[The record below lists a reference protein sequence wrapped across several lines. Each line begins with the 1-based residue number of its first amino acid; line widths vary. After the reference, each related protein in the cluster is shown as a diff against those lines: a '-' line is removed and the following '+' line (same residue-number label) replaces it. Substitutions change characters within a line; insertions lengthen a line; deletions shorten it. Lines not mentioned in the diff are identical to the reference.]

1 MSKFGDLVVKMF
13 GGSEKRNL
21 SPEMTMALIG
31 GYGSDA
37 GVNVTP
43 LSALRSSA
51 VFSCVRVL
59 SETVAMLPGEIYRRR
74 GKDRD
79 LATDHRLWNVIH
91 SLANPE
97 MTAFQWR
104 ELAMHH
110 LLLYGNHYSEI
121 EMTNRGDVV
130 GLWPLDPRNMEVRR
144 TANGDLYYRYTLPN
158 QQKRDF
164 VPSQI
169 LHIAGPSPDGIVGY
183 SPIAL
188 ARHSIG
194 LGIATE
200 AYGGKFFSNGARP
213 GVVLEHP
220 GTLKQD
226 AYNRLRDS
234 WNAAHQGLDNAQRV
248 AILEQGLT
256 MKTIGIPP
264 DDAQFLETRQFQVV
278 DISRFFRVPL
288 HKINDLSRATFS
300 NIEHQEQQFL
310 NDSLGP
316 WLVRMEQA
324 MARDLIGPIER
335 MNVFIEFKTAGLL
348 RGDLTARYN
357 AYAIGRQWGWLS
369 INEVRQL
376 ENLNSI
382 DEGDRYLEP
391 LNMTAIGSPTPNQP
405 IATAAPSTPDN
416 VARALKPV
424 VKDAVQRIAKRC
436 AQDSQAQKGKLSEQD
451 FAKWKSQYLSRDL
464 FAFAVRALGPC
475 SESLSVDVNSWA
487 KSAIESI
494 ENVPEEIIAETLLKT
509 V

>member
-1 MSKFGDLVVKMF
+1 MGKLGDFVLRVFGSTERR
-13 GGSEKRNL
+13 GL
-21 SPEMTMALIG
+21 SPEMTMALMG

-43 LSALRSSA
+43 SSALRSSA
-51 VFSCVRVL
+51 VYSCVRVL
-59 SETVAMLPGEIYRRR
+59 SETVAMLPGEVYRRR
-74 GKDRD
+74 GRDRD
-79 LATDHRLWNVIH
+79 LATDHRLYQIVH

-121 EMTNRGDVV
+121 EMTNRGDVI
-130 GLWPLDPRNMEVRR
+130 GLWPLDPRQMEVRR
-144 TANGDLYYRYTLPN
+144 TVMGDLYYRYTLPN

-226 AYNRLRDS
+226 AYERLKES

-300 NIEHQEQQFL
+300 NIEQQEQQFL

-316 WLVRMEQA
+316 WLVRIEQA
-324 MARDLIGPIER
+324 MARDLVGPIER
-335 MNVFIEFKTAGLL
+335 STVFVEFKTAGLL
-348 RGDLTARYN
+348 RGDLAGRYG
-357 AYAIGRQWGWLS
+357 AYATGRQWGWLS
-369 INEVRQL
+369 VNEIRQL
-376 ENLNSI
+376 ENLNAI
-382 DEGDRYLEP
+382 PEGDRYLEP
-391 LNMTAIGSPTPNQP
+391 LNMNSVSSPPPAN
-405 IATAAPSTPDN
+405 APADN
-416 VARALKPV
+416 VARALEPV
-424 VKDAVQRIAKRC
+424 VKDAVGRIRKRWI
-436 AQDSQAQKGKLSEQD
+436 QDSQAQRAKLPEAE
-451 FAKWKSQYLSRDL
+451 FAKWQSDYVAGDL
-464 FAFAVRALGPC
+464 LEFAKRTLTPSATALNTDVEDWAQKTIQALCNDPESSVVQSLLQAV
-475 SESLSVDVNSWA
+475 
-487 KSAIESI
+487 
-494 ENVPEEIIAETLLKT
+494 
-509 V
+509 

>member
-1 MSKFGDLVVKMF
+1 MGKLTDLIGRVLGGGAERRGMSAELA
-13 GGSEKRNL
+13 
-21 SPEMTMALIG
+21 MALMG
-31 GYGSDA
+31 GYGSDS

-59 SETVAMLPGEIYRRR
+59 SETVAMLPGEVYRRR
-74 GKDRD
+74 GRDRD
-79 LATDHRLWNVIH
+79 LATDHRLWSIIH

-110 LLLYGNHYSEI
+110 LLLYGNHFSEI

-130 GLWPLDPRNMEVRR
+130 ALWPLDPRQMEVRR
-144 TANGDLYYRYTLPN
+144 TSGGDLYYHYTLPN
-158 QQKRDF
+158 NSRRDF
-164 VPSQI
+164 LPFQI
-169 LHIAGPSPDGIVGY
+169 LHIAGPSPDGVVGY

-188 ARHSIG
+188 ARHAIG

-226 AYNRLRDS
+226 AYERLKES

-300 NIEHQEQQFL
+300 NIEQQEQQFL

-316 WLVRMEQA
+316 WLVRIEQA

-335 MNVFIEFKTAGLL
+335 GSVFVEFKTAGLL
-348 RGDLTARYN
+348 RGDLVARYN
-357 AYAIGRQWGWLS
+357 AYATGRQWGWLS
-369 INEVRQL
+369 VNEIRRL
-376 ENLNSI
+376 ENLNGVP
-382 DEGDRYLEP
+382 EGDRYLEP
-391 LNMTAIGSPTPNQP
+391 LNMKIAGAPDPQP
-405 IATAAPSTPDN
+405 APLADPGQA
-416 VARALKPV
+416 VVRALVPV
-424 VKDAVQRIAKRC
+424 VADAVDRVRRRA
-436 AQDSQAQKGKLSEQD
+436 AQDTEAQRVKLNDDRFAEWHAQYRVGELLQ
-451 FAKWKSQYLSRDL
+451 FAK
-464 FAFAVRALGPC
+464 RALGPAA
-475 SESLSVDVNSWA
+475 SAVGADAGAWANVVVD
-487 KSAIESI
+487 AICGGGDVQVTEM
-494 ENVPEEIIAETLLKT
+494 LLDR